1 MRELLQAA
9 GFWGLAVC
17 GVLSLWPLAFARR
30 WKSWNLYLPVAGLAL
45 YGLYELALPPE
56 VDQGWRMTA
65 VVALLLFLWLNGM
78 AKVALL
84 AVLQEK
90 TGGSR
95 RRLHREP
102 QRMWQAILAAPILAG
117 CLVWCWRS
125 LA

>member
-1 MRELLQAA
+1 MRELLQQA
-9 GFWGLAVC
+9 GFWGMAVC
-17 GVLSLWPLAFARR
+17 GVLSLWPVAFARR
-30 WKSWNLYLPVAGLAL
+30 GKSWNLYLPVAGLAL

-65 VVALLLFLWLNGM
+65 VVSLLLFLWLNGM

-117 CLVWCWRS
+117 CLVWCWRA